1 MPLNSLTLIPATP
14 MVLIKHSKFIELMYT
29 GLFFLWEF
37 LKFFCTHYVW
47 RLFYSFLICC
57 VMFEVP
63 LVSRKSNN
71 KTFIRYL
78 RGRYWID
85 IRYDISDHFNFSH
98 GTKVVGILAA
108 EANNSQCIVG
118 VAHQST
124 VIGEH
129 NCCFINIRVHQ
140 FSLNQWKSHF

>member
-1 MPLNSLTLIPATP
+1 MLSH
-14 MVLIKHSKFIELMYT
+14 V
-29 GLFFLWEF
+29 
-37 LKFFCTHYVW
+37 
-47 RLFYSFLICC
+47 
-57 VMFEVP
+57 FEVP

-98 GTKVVGILAA
+98 GTNVVGLLAA

-118 VAHQST
+118 VAHQSK
-124 VIGEH
+124 VIGKQILLIIQQKKYFVLILSYAQH
-129 NCCFINIRVHQ
+129 
-140 FSLNQWKSHF
+140 